1 MTANLKTLSTLA
13 LSALAGA
20 MLTGAASAGT
30 LQISPASSLANVG
43 DVLNFQV
50 DGSGF
55 AETVVGGGFNLSFDP
70 TVLQFTGGSIAASW
84 EFLPS
89 VGTVINQSATL
100 STLTDVSFSTFANS
114 ISGNFAVA
122 SLSFKAVGEG
132 ISALTFAPSATFDFS
147 DALGN
152 QLNPSLLGG
161 SVTVPVPEAST
172 LAMTLAGLL
181 LMMGLR
187 RASYQSAAKQ

>member
-1 MTANLKTLSTLA
+1 MKANLKTVSALA
-13 LSALAGA
+13 LALALAGA
-20 MLTGAASAGT
+20 ANAGS

-70 TVLQFTGGSIAASW
+70 TVLQFTGGSIAGIW
-84 EFLPS
+84 EFAPS
-89 VGTVINQSATL
+89 VGTVINQSAVL
-100 STLTDVSFSTFANS
+100 STLTDVSFSSFVNNTT
-114 ISGNFAVA
+114 GNFAVA

-132 ISALTFAPSATFDFS
+132 TSALTFAPSATFDFS
-147 DALGN
+147 DSLGN
-152 QLNPSLLGG
+152 PLNPSLLGG
-161 SVTVPVPEAST
+161 AVTVPVPEAST

-181 LMMGLR
+181 LLMGVR
-187 RASYQSAAKQ
+187 RSAA